1 MPDRIT
7 TSRNSQATHY
17 TSQKKDNPNPW
28 CCTWQRAGS
37 VNRLFHSS
45 DRCFFEKK
53 SNNTQ
58 KDAEL
63 DAWDPFDA
71 LEAQDKASEHPSATA
86 QDIPEAAVADAWNAF
101 DVLEAENQGVEPP
114 VASAA
119 LSEPA
124 TQATLC
130 SAVTDAWDA
139 FDAFEAVPEATVA
152 DAWDAFDALEAAPV
166 EKPSSQPTVEAVPE
180 TTVADAWDAFDALE
194 VEKPSSQPSVEVV
207 PETTVADAWDAFDA
221 LEAAPV
227 STVAADLP
235 TAPASPNLE
244 DKKAKEAVER
254 PRLAPKFEQVGSLEK
269 EKGPKPMPAAVGVA
283 DMKRAIKSA
292 YRLKKMVELDQSV
305 SKMLQ
310 RGQGVHGTVQRKL
323 FEGEAP
329 TLYRLKANKY
339 AHCYGAPQRGAGRG
353 LQHLAPYLAGAV
365 LAGLAV
371 FFVVIPVSF
380 NRSYEASKKR
390 YEELGFGA
398 REKSAERLP
407 PPHADSEVAA
417 EVPGLSEVP
426 SIPEEEVPVCEP
438 PAKVRKGLYKV
449 DVEAIERLPMKSQLV
464 ALGLL
469 SEDEEMSGDEHA
481 GNSVPKEIP
490 DDGDV
495 RTSDA
500 KERLVEGM
508 PDDGDLDTSAPKDL
522 GRPLDECED
531 MEIVSN
537 ASDEGVEIP
546 WWPEEESEEQVS
558 ERKVSVA
565 PDEDGLAVESEL
577 IRRRSPRK
585 FPRMGDPKK
594 KPLAWKLRSL
604 QLFRKRVPSR

>member
-152 DAWDAFDALEAAPV
+152 DAWDAFDALEV

-254 PRLAPKFEQVGSLEK
+254 PRLAPKFEQ
-269 EKGPKPMPAAVGVA
+269 
-283 DMKRAIKSA
+283 
-292 YRLKKMVELDQSV
+292 
-305 SKMLQ
+305 
-310 RGQGVHGTVQRKL
+310 
-323 FEGEAP
+323 
-329 TLYRLKANKY
+329 
-339 AHCYGAPQRGAGRG
+339 
-353 LQHLAPYLAGAV
+353 
-365 LAGLAV
+365 
-371 FFVVIPVSF
+371 
-380 NRSYEASKKR
+380 
-390 YEELGFGA
+390 A